1 MNNTNPNQYLK
12 EYRSG
17 KIKLEQV
24 MSDHSI
30 ESKITFATKLSKKL
44 KGSNNWLFSRIGKS
58 LSRDKD
64 YPLGYLI
71 KKGISFFFRILLSR
85 LYLRKT
91 TRFGKHPRVEKKPYL
106 VNLGEMYIG
115 DNVNVCSRSV
125 PCDLVSYP
133 GGTLDIGDDVFVNFG
148 TTICAQNK
156 IRIGN
161 NVKIGPYCMIHD
173 TDFHVP
179 GIDFAAAEGVPII
192 IEDDVWLSSRV
203 LVMKGSVIGKGSVI
217 AAGSVV
223 TGIIPPNVT
232 AGGVPAKILKYN
244 TKTEERTH
252 TQSDKRINIELK
264 SEIDFLIGKILGI
277 DLKDLNINTVVTEI
291 PNWTAENHVLIVK
304 ELEQHFSVTAN
315 DSILIKL
322 NTLKKIYDW
331 VQNSVSKCNQFK
343 VRP

>member
-1 MNNTNPNQYLK
+1 MTNHFIEP
-12 EYRSG
+12 
-17 KIKLEQV
+17 KIQL
-24 MSDHSI
+24 
-30 ESKITFATKLSKKL
+30 AAKLSKKL
-44 KGSNNWLFSRIGKS
+44 KGSNYWLFNRIGKS
-58 LSRDKD
+58 LNRDKN
-64 YPLGYLI
+64 YPVGYLI
-71 KKGISFFFRILLSR
+71 KKGISFLISMLLSR

-91 TRFGKHPRVEKKPYL
+91 TRIGKNPRAERKPYL

-115 DNVNVCSRSV
+115 NNVNICSRSV

-133 GGTLDIGDDVFVNFG
+133 GGILDIGDDVFVNFG

-156 IRIGN
+156 VLIGN

-179 GIDFAAAEGVPII
+179 GIDFASAEGVPII

-223 TGIIPPNVT
+223 TGFIPPNVT

-244 TKTEERTH
+244 TKMDESINA
-252 TQSDKRINIELK
+252 QKFDKKINVELK
-264 SEIDFLIGKILGI
+264 REIDFLISKILKI
-277 DLKDLNINTVVTEI
+277 DPKDVKRNSVLSEI
-291 PNWTAENHVLIVK
+291 PSWTSENHMMIVK
-304 ELEQHFSVTAN
+304 ELEQHFSITAN

-322 NTLKKIYDW
+322 NSLKKIYDW
-331 VQNSVSKCNQFK
+331 VQNSVSKYNQFK
-343 VRP
+343 VHP